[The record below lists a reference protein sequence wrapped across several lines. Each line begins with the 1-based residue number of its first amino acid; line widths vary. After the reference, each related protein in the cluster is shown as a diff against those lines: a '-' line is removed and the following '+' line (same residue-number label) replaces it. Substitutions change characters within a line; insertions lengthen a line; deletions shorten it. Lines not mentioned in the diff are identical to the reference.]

1 MRQRLV
7 GIISGIVA
15 ASLVL
20 SACGGSSG
28 TSGGGG
34 GQAAAP
40 VVGILL
46 SQSGDLADLGKPMVK
61 GGQLGF
67 QLVNDAGGIWD
78 GQKLEVKVHDDGTTE
93 EQGRAEADKLVN
105 VEKASA
111 IVGAT
116 GSGVSKAVLNSVAK
130 PANVAMCS
138 PSSTSPEFSTM
149 DDGGLFTRSAPSD
162 ALQGQVMAQVA
173 YDSGYRKAAVIG
185 LNNAYGAGIANVF
198 KDAFTKLGGAMAL
211 DPVLYD
217 PKGTTFTSEVQKVA
231 QAQPDVVVLAGYPD
245 TGAIILKEAYEAGL
259 FTSTHWILSE
269 GLRDNSLADK
279 VGKDANGKY
288 IIAGVIG
295 TSPLATGPA
304 FDAFKAAYE
313 KAYGADESGTPYTA
327 NTFDCAVLIA
337 LALQKVGPDKAHDG
351 KAIAQA
357 IIDVASPPGEQV
369 TDVKQALD
377 LLKQGKD
384 IDFQGASGTL
394 DMDQNGD
401 IAAAQYEVWSVGDDG
416 KISQVKV
423 VDVKEGQ

>member
-1 MRQRLV
+1 MSKRHVVIL
-7 GIISGIVA
+7 SGIVA
-15 ASLVL
+15 ASLIL
-20 SACGGSSG
+20 SACGSGSG

-34 GQAAAP
+34 GQAAP

-61 GGQLGF
+61 GGELGF
-67 QLVNDAGGIWD
+67 KLINDAGGIWD
-78 GQKLEVKVHDDGTTE
+78 GQKLTVKVHDDGTTE

-111 IVGAT
+111 FVGAT

-138 PSSTSPEFSTM
+138 PSSTSPEFSSM

-173 YDSGYRKAAVIG
+173 YDKGYRKAAVIG

-198 KDAFTKLGGAMAL
+198 KEAFTKLGGSMAL

-217 PKGTTFTSEVQKVA
+217 PKGSTFTSEVQTIANAK
-231 QAQPDVVVLAGYPD
+231 PDVVVLAGYPD

-259 FTSTHWILSE
+259 FTNTHWILSE
-269 GLRDNSLADK
+269 GMRDNDLASK
-279 VGKDANGKY
+279 VGPDANGKF

-295 TSPLATGPA
+295 TSPLATGPS

-313 KAYGADESGTPYTA
+313 KEYGQDESGTPYTA
-327 NTFDCAVLIA
+327 NTYDCAVLIA

-357 IIDVASPPGEQV
+357 IIDVASPPGDQV
-369 TDVKQALD
+369 TDIKQALD

-401 IAAAQYEVWSVGDDG
+401 IAAAQYEVWTVGDDG
-416 KISQVKV
+416 KVSQVSV